1 MQAEFAPAA
10 GGSNDAPH
18 WVEVIDAQGG
28 FPTRWLGPYGSA
40 QQAARAGR
48 AVLRLLNPAR
58 YRAVVQAQPP
68 GPSGA
73 EGGLGVSSHLTLC
86 RATAPSVVPSD

>member
-1 MQAEFAPAA
+1 MQTEFASVA
-10 GGSNDAPH
+10 GGSHEVPH

-68 GPSGA
+68 GSAGVEAGSRPVERLDTSPRGA
-73 EGGLGVSSHLTLC
+73 ARRG
-86 RATAPSVVPSD
+86 AK